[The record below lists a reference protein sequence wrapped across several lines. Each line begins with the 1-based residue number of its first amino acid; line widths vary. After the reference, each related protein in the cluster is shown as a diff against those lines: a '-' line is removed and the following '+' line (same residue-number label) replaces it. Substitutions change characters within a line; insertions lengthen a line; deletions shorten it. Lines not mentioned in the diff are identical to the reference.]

1 MVSSLEEQQ
10 MEFINLPDIRD
21 DLVHEGVELFA
32 KAKAEGREMSA
43 DERVRDEEI
52 DLLLRKVAAQIKRDE
67 QTYGRSVHLRVK
79 ATNDNARGSDLDPE
93 AFIYTLT

>member
-1 MVSSLEEQQ
+1 MVTSLEEQQ
-10 MEFINLPDIRD
+10 MEFINLPEIRD

-32 KAKAEGREMSA
+32 KAKSERREMSA
-43 DERVRDEEI
+43 DERNRDEEI

-67 QTYGRSVHLRVK
+67 QTFGRSIHLRVK

-93 AFIYTLT
+93 AFIYNLT